1 MSLRKKPGNG
11 TASDIHTGE
20 FILSNAIPMAVLTL
34 NERSQ
39 LWVVTMN
46 IWGEKKFLSKL
57 TVLQKYILS
66 VWPNIEIVSSNKN
79 EIVLIIWCP

>member
-11 TASDIHTGE
+11 TASDIHTCE

-39 LWVVTMN
+39 FEKDTNLWFQPTDTL
-46 IWGEKKFLSKL
+46 EQAKL
-57 TVLQKYILS
+57 
-66 VWPNIEIVSSNKN
+66 
-79 EIVLIIWCP
+79 